1 MSAKW
6 ALSLFLNNP
15 LYYMFV
21 VFKPIPKGFDAIL
34 LGILWT
40 DEYPLPLDG
49 FQKASATALCIVV
62 DQLDT
67 A

>member
-1 MSAKW
+1 
-6 ALSLFLNNP
+6 
-15 LYYMFV
+15 MFV